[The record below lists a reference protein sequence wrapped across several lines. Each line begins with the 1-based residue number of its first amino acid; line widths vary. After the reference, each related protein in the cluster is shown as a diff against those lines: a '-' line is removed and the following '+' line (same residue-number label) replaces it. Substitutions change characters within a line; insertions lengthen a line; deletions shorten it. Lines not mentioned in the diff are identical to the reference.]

1 MFICLNNGYNKKYF
15 KVEEENYFYIIMEVE
30 DILNF
35 KEMEFGII
43 YGKELNCEL
52 SELKEIEYV

>member
-1 MFICLNNGYNKKYF
+1 MFICLNIEYNKKYF

-43 YGKELNCEL
+43 YGKESNCEL